1 MFGRLA
7 QLVRAPALQAGG
19 RRFESYIAHQTL
31 LRLLDESACNK
42 FRTWFNELEHDGLI
56 GSDHRSSTADR
67 ETSLT
72 LTADSKSLANSLI
85 ENVSKVIVGKS
96 DTVELALVAL
106 ICNGHVLIE
115 DVPGVGKTMLVR
127 SIATST
133 GCDYRRM
140 QFTPDL
146 LPSDV
151 TGASVFNQKTGNFEF
166 RPGPIMAQIVLADEI
181 NRATP
186 KTQSALLEAM
196 GEQQVTVEGTTREL
210 PSPFMVLA
218 TQNPIEYEGT
228 FPLPE
233 AQLDRFFMRVS
244 LGYPDAEQEVAI
256 MDRRE
261 HLDPIDELKPV
272 CTPEDIAKLQAEAD
286 DVYIDALVKQYI
298 VEIANATRLHPEAAL
313 GVSPRASINLMKG
326 GKAYALLQERDYV
339 VPDDIKAIAVATLA
353 HRVLLTPSARMREVT
368 QETVIADV
376 LNQVSVPGA
385 SVRRS

>member
-1 MFGRLA
+1 
-7 QLVRAPALQAGG
+7 
-19 RRFESYIAHQTL
+19 
-31 LRLLDESACNK
+31 
-42 FRTWFNELEHDGLI
+42 
-56 GSDHRSSTADR
+56 
-67 ETSLT
+67 LT
-72 LTADSKSLANSLI
+72 LTADSKTLVNTLI
-85 ENVSKVIVGKS
+85 ENVSNVIVGKS
-96 DTVELALVAL
+96 DTVELVLVAL
-106 ICNGHVLIE
+106 ISNGHVLIE

-151 TGASVFNQKTGNFEF
+151 TGASIFNQQTGEFNF

-196 GEQQVTVEGTTREL
+196 GEQQVTVEGVTRKL

-233 AQLDRFFMRVS
+233 AQLDRFFMRIS

-261 HLDPIDELKPV
+261 HGDPIDSLKAV
-272 CTPEDIAKLQAEAD
+272 CTPDDISKLQLAAEE
-286 DVYIDALVKQYI
+286 VFIDALVKQYI
-298 VEIANATRLHPEAAL
+298 VGLANATRLHPEAAL

-326 GKAYALLQERDYV
+326 GKAYAMLHDRDYV
-339 VPDDIKAIAVATLA
+339 VPDDIKAIAIPTLA

-368 QETVIADV
+368 QETVINDV
-376 LNQVSVPGA
+376 LNQVYVPGA
-385 SVRRS
+385 SVRKS

>member
-1 MFGRLA
+1 LA
-7 QLVRAPALQAGG
+7 
-19 RRFESYIAHQTL
+19 
-31 LRLLDESACNK
+31 
-42 FRTWFNELEHDGLI
+42 
-56 GSDHRSSTADR
+56 
-67 ETSLT
+67 LT
-72 LTADSKSLANSLI
+72 VDSKTLVNTLI
-85 ENVSKVIVGKS
+85 ENVSNVIVGKR
-96 DTVELALVAL
+96 DAVELVLVAL
-106 ICNGHVLIE
+106 ISNGHVLIE

-151 TGASVFNQKTGNFEF
+151 TGASIFNQQTGEFNF

-196 GEQQVTVEGTTREL
+196 GEQQVTVEGVTRQL
-210 PSPFMVLA
+210 PNPFMVMA

-233 AQLDRFFMRVS
+233 AQLDRFFMRIS

-261 HLDPIDELKPV
+261 NGDPIDSLKAV
-272 CTPEDIAKLQAEAD
+272 CTPDDISKLQLAAEE
-286 DVYIDALVKQYI
+286 VFIDALVKQYI
-298 VEIANATRLHPEAAL
+298 VELSNATRLHPEAAL

-326 GKAYALLQERDYV
+326 GKAYAMLHDRDYV
-339 VPDDIKAIAVATLA
+339 VPDDIKAIAIPTLA

-368 QETVIADV
+368 QETVINDV

-385 SVRRS
+385 SVRKS

>member
-1 MFGRLA
+1 MTLT
-7 QLVRAPALQAGG
+7 VD
-19 RRFESYIAHQTL
+19 SQTL
-31 LRLLDESACNK
+31 
-42 FRTWFNELEHDGLI
+42 
-56 GSDHRSSTADR
+56 ADV
-67 ETSLT
+67 
-72 LTADSKSLANSLI
+72 LI
-85 ENVSKVIVGKS
+85 ENIGKVIVGKRE
-96 DTVELALVAL
+96 TVELALVAL
-106 ICNGHVLIE
+106 ISGGHVLIE

-151 TGASVFNQKTGNFEF
+151 TGASVFNQKTGDFEF

-196 GEQQVTVEGTTREL
+196 GEQQVTVEGVTRKL

-233 AQLDRFFMRVS
+233 AQLDRFFMRIS
-244 LGYPDAEQEVAI
+244 LGYPDADQEVAI
-256 MDRRE
+256 MEGRE
-261 HLDPIDELKPV
+261 HVEPIDELKPV
-272 CTPEDIAKLQAEAD
+272 CTPADIVALQRRAD
-286 DVYIDALVKQYI
+286 DVYIDVLVKQYI
-298 VEIANATRLHPEAAL
+298 VELATATRQHPEAAL

-326 GKAYALLQERDYV
+326 GKAWAMLQNRDYV
-339 VPDDIKAIAVATLA
+339 IPDDIKYIAVATLA

-368 QETVIADV
+368 QHGVITDV
-376 LNQVSVPGA
+376 LTQVSVPGA
-385 SVRRS
+385 SVSRS